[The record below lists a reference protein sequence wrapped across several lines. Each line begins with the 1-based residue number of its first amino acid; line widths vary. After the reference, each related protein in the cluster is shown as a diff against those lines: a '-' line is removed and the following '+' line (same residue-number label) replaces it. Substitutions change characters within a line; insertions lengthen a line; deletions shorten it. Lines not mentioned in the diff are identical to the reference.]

1 MNSVILSNSVGK
13 DIMLDKFKECNTK
26 MKVLVINAGSSS
38 LKYQLMVP
46 DTREVLAKGLCE
58 RIGIDGHLKHQP
70 TDKDVFDADIDLPN
84 HEAAIKEV
92 LNLLTHN
99 HYGVIADVSEID
111 AVGHRVVHGG
121 EDFTQSVVIDE
132 KVIKGIEDCIPLAPL
147 HNPANITGIR
157 ACQDVMPNTPMVGVF
172 DTAFHQ
178 TIPPKGYMYA
188 LPYRYYT
195 ENKVR
200 RYGFHGTSHDYVS
213 KRAAELCGRPIEEL
227 RLVSCHLGNGA
238 STCAIQYG
246 KSIDTSMGLT
256 PTDGL
261 PMGTRSGAIDPSIT
275 EYISRVRGYSPER
288 VAGVLNKE
296 SGMLGLSGVSS
307 DFRDLEKAAEEGNER
322 AELAMDIFCYKVT
335 KRIGSGAAAMGGIDG
350 VIFTAGVGENA
361 PTIREKI
368 MEGLEFMGL
377 YIDKEKNKTRDEA
390 IVSTDDSPGIIFVIP
405 TNEELM
411 IALDTERLLKD

>member
-1 MNSVILSNSVGK
+1 
-13 DIMLDKFKECNTK
+13 

-38 LKYQLMVP
+38 LKYQLMDP

-58 RIGIDGHLKHQP
+58 RIGIDGHLKHTP
-70 TDKDVFDADIDLPN
+70 TGKDVFDADVDLPD
-84 HEAAIKEV
+84 HDEAIQQV
-92 LNLLTHN
+92 LALLTHN
-99 HYGVIADVSEID
+99 HYGVIKDINEID

-121 EDFTQSVVIDE
+121 EDFTHSVVIDR
-132 KVIKGIEDCIPLAPL
+132 KVIKGIESCIPLAPL
-147 HNPANITGIR
+147 HNPANITGIK
-157 ACQDVMPNTPMVGVF
+157 ACEEVMPGKPMVAVF

-178 TIPPKGYMYA
+178 TIPPKGFMYA

-213 KRAAELCGRPIEEL
+213 KRASIMCGRPLEEL

-238 STCAIQYG
+238 STCAIKFG

-261 PMGTRSGAIDPSIT
+261 PMGTRSGAIDPSII

-288 VAGVLNKE
+288 VENILNKE

-307 DFRDLEKAAEEGNER
+307 DFRDLEKAAAEGNDR
-322 AELAMDIFCYKVT
+322 AQLAIDIFCYKVT
-335 KRIGSGAAAMGGIDG
+335 KRIGSGAASMGGIDG
-350 VIFTAGVGENA
+350 VIFTAGVGENS
-361 PTIREKI
+361 PMIRARI
-368 MEGLEFMGL
+368 MEDLGFLGLH
-377 YIDKEKNKTRDEA
+377 IDAEKNNTREEA
-390 IVSTDDSPGIIFVIP
+390 IVSRDDSPGYIFVVP

-411 IALDTERLLKD
+411 IALDTAKLVRGETL